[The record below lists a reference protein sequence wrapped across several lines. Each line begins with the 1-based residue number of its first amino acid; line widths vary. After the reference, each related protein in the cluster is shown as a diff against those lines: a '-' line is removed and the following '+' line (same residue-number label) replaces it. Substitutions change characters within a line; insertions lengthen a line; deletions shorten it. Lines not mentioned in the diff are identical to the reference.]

1 MRLYGPEFFADPHR
15 TYRQAHH
22 DKKLV
27 VPVEMRPGVQATAV
41 IGFKHAREILDDPLH
56 YPTDLAAGQIPQRA
70 ERRDRPDLSQATGA
84 DHTRLRR
91 VVRECLEQI
100 DQHALRAT
108 IRRCTADLIAAF
120 CQEGTADLVGDFAI
134 PLVVQIFSWT
144 LGLTPE
150 GWGEADSAVRTL
162 RATGDAS
169 ALTEVAWSAVE
180 AARTT
185 PGPDVTSWLCGHPEQ
200 LDDHEAV
207 QQLMLLVTAGF
218 LPTVDM
224 IANTLL
230 RVMTDKQ
237 FREAV
242 MFAALTYRDALEHGL
257 AVDPPRPVL
266 RPRWPP
272 SLQIRD
278 GVHMHPGQPVLISLA
293 GCAADPI
300 MGEDR
305 AENYGSRFHL
315 AWGGGPHKCPDAGAA
330 MAMLLGEEA
339 LGLLFESLPDMEL
352 ADGARIE
359 FLPSLYH
366 RALVALPVVFD
377 PSSPL
382 PLS

>member
-22 DKKLV
+22 DERLV

-41 IGFKHAREILDDPLH
+41 IGFEHAREILDDPVH
-56 YPTDLAAGQIPQRA
+56 YPTDLSAGQAHPRVEFQ
-70 ERRDRPDLSQATGA
+70 DRPDLSQATGA

-91 VVRECLEQI
+91 AVRECLEKI
-100 DQHALRAT
+100 DQHA
-108 IRRCTADLIAAF
+108 IRTTTRRVTAELIAAF
-120 CQEGTADLVGDFAI
+120 CREGSADLVGDFAI
-134 PLVVQIFSWT
+134 PLVVHIFSRM
-144 LGLTPE
+144 LGLAPE
-150 GWGEADSAVRTL
+150 AWAEADSAVRTL
-162 RATGDAS
+162 RATADAR
-169 ALTEVAWSAVE
+169 ALHEVAWAAVE

-185 PGPDVTSWLCGHPEQ
+185 PGPDVTSWLCGHPEG
-200 LDDHEAV
+200 LDDHEVV
-207 QQLMLLVTAGF
+207 QQLMLLHTTGC
-218 LPTVDM
+218 LPTVDL

-242 MFAALTYRDALEHGL
+242 MFAALTYRDALEHVL
-257 AVDPPRPVL
+257 ALDPPRPVL

-278 GVHMHPGQPVLISLA
+278 GVHMHPHQPVLISLA

-300 MGEDR
+300 MGADR
-305 AENYGSRFHL
+305 TENYGSRSHL
-315 AWGGGPHKCPDAGAA
+315 AWGGGPHKCPATAA
-330 MAMLLGEEA
+330 ATAMLLGEEA
-339 LGLLFESLPDMEL
+339 LGLLFESLPDMNL
-352 ADGARIE
+352 APGERIE